1 MTIKLTVYVSYS
13 SSQLGRLTPC
23 CTPVIGLTTSNK
35 IQAAALSHASA
46 TVS

>member
-13 SSQLGRLTPC
+13 SSQLGRSTPYYIVE
-23 CTPVIGLTTSNK
+23 TGLITSNK

-46 TVS
+46 IAS